1 VVPIPARNSFVPR
14 YIQIEQ
20 ALRER
25 IDELAPGDSLPSDAE
40 LCAEFGVSRMTAR
53 NAMTQ
58 LIQERL
64 VERVPGR
71 GTFVARPPTHR
82 HAGNLLSF
90 SNEMRRR
97 GRVASSRMIARDLRG
112 ASEVEAAELWLRAGA
127 DVVVVRRVRL
137 ADDEP
142 IAVET
147 SVLPGTCALIVL
159 EADLEHDSLHAV
171 LVAARRIPT
180 RGRGVLDAQQATD
193 DDAELL
199 GLPRGSALLVERRL
213 ILDQHNRPLERT
225 ESRYAGERYAL
236 DLEFDVEN
244 A

>member
-1 VVPIPARNSFVPR
+1 MSTRARDSFVPR
-14 YIQIEQ
+14 YIQIQQ

-53 NAMTQ
+53 NAMTH

-97 GRVASSRMIARDLRG
+97 GREPSSLLVAREVRD
-112 ASEVEAAELWLRAGA
+112 ASDVELAELWLRAGA
-127 DVVVVRRVRL
+127 EVVVVRRVRL

-147 SVLPGTCALIVL
+147 SVLPGPCAALVL
-159 EADLEHDSLHAV
+159 GADLERGSLHAL
-171 LVAARRIPT
+171 LVGAGRVPT
-180 RGRGVLDAQQATD
+180 RGRGVLDAQPASQ

-199 GLPRGSALLVERRL
+199 GLVPGSALLVERRV
-213 ILDQHNRPLERT
+213 IMDQHNRPLERT

-236 DLEFDVEN
+236 DLEFDVDN

>member
-1 VVPIPARNSFVPR
+1 MSTPARDSFVPR
-14 YIQIEQ
+14 YIQIQQ

-53 NAMTQ
+53 NAMMH

-71 GTFVARPPTHR
+71 GTFVSRPPTHR

-97 GRVASSRMIARDLRG
+97 GLAPSSRVIAREVRD
-112 ASEVEAAELWLRAGA
+112 ASDVEAAELWLRAGA

-137 ADDEP
+137 ADGEP
-142 IAVET
+142 IAVER
-147 SVLPGTCALIVL
+147 SVLPGTCAPFLL
-159 EADLEHDSLHAV
+159 GADLEGDSLHAL
-171 LVAARRIPT
+171 LVAAGRVPT
-180 RGRGVLDAQQATD
+180 RGRGVLDAQPASQ

-199 GLPRGSALLVERRL
+199 GVVPGSALLVECRV
-213 ILDQHNRPLERT
+213 IMDQHNRPLERT

-236 DLEFDVEN
+236 DLEFDVDN